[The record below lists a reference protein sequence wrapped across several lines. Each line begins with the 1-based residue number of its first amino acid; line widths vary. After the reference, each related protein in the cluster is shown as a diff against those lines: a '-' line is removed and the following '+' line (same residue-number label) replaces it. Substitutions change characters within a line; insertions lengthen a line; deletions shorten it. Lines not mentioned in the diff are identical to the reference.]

1 MSYKRIL
8 KQIIGIN
15 NIKIKSA
22 ILNEDL
28 SNNPTSL
35 YIYVDLYKRDKS
47 KCTHCGKKL
56 PGYDT
61 ATVDRKWRCTDI
73 NGVPIYL
80 VYTIA
85 SVNCSEHGIVVESVP
100 WALTGSRFSQNL

>member
-1 MSYKRIL
+1 
-8 KQIIGIN
+8 
-15 NIKIKSA
+15 
-22 ILNEDL
+22 LN
-28 SNNPTSL
+28 NNPTSL